1 MVLGLAPPLAG
12 LMVLWNN
19 LIIDVIPSFA
29 LALEPGKDDAMAQ
42 GPRPKGESV
51 LGAGT
56 VQRILIQGTLVAAV
70 GITTYLVTLGV
81 YGFEVAEAQT
91 ATFIALTAA
100 QLLAIFNAR
109 TDRGSGFVGA
119 GSNPWL
125 WGALALTLA
134 LEALALFFPP
144 LTRLLGLTTI
154 PADGWLLALGLAPL
168 PLMLTQTIRL
178 VRARGARRTTALR

>member
-1 MVLGLAPPLAG
+1 
-12 LMVLWNN
+12 MVLWNN

-29 LALEPGKDDAMAQ
+29 LALEPGKDDAMSQ

-56 VQRILIQGTLVAAV
+56 VQRIITQGTLVAAV
-70 GITTYLVTLGV
+70 GITTYLVTLRV
-81 YGFEVAEAQT
+81 YDFEVAEAQT
-91 ATFIALTAA
+91 ATFVALTSA

-125 WGALALTLA
+125 WGALGLTLA
-134 LEALALFFPP
+134 LEALALFVPP
-144 LTRLLGLTTI
+144 LSRLLGLTAL
-154 PADGWLLALGLAPL
+154 PANGWLLALALAPL
-168 PLMLTQTIRL
+168 PLVLTQTVRL
-178 VRARGARRTTALR
+178 VRDRAPRAAA